1 MHILSAAAGGFVDLT
16 RSGFFISLLN
26 HLAGPN
32 DLLAMNQNERIND
45 ELLVIRVQE
54 GATEALTELV
64 ERWQDRL
71 WRLAWRLTD
80 DEQAAWDVLQD
91 AWIVISRQ
99 IGRLADPAAFPA
111 WAYRITSNKS
121 RDWIR
126 RRQRMRRADEAYGER
141 WGQADSGANQTERRH
156 ADLRVALADLPGR
169 DRAILSLR
177 YEDGFSTAEIAKI
190 LKIRPGTV
198 KSRLHYARQ
207 RLRRFLKEN
216 DDE

>member
-1 MHILSAAAGGFVDLT
+1 
-16 RSGFFISLLN
+16 
-26 HLAGPN
+26 
-32 DLLAMNQNERIND
+32 MNQNERIND

-54 GATEALTELV
+54 GAAEALSELV
-64 ERWQDRL
+64 QRWQDRL

-91 AWIVISRQ
+91 AWVVMSRR

-126 RRQRMRRADEAYGER
+126 RRQRIRRADEAYGRR
-141 WGQADSGANQTERRH
+141 WHEAEGDENPAKRQH
-156 ADLRVALADLPGR
+156 AELRDALADLSGR

-177 YEDGFSTAEIAKI
+177 YEDDFSTAEIAEI
-190 LKIRPGTV
+190 LAIPAGTV
-198 KSRLHYARQ
+198 KSRLYHARQ
-207 RLRRFLKEN
+207 RLRRFLEEN
-216 DDE
+216 SDE